1 MLTLEEHIE
10 YFAKLTPDKAAVIW
24 GNETLSYSSLWKRI
38 QEKASLLKGEGLS
51 EGKSHVF
58 ISKQDADFIITY
70 CATHHCGGICVPLE
84 SSTPKERQQQI
95 LDEVNGQWS
104 MSPTSSTLQERL
116 ARQKG

>member
-1 MLTLEEHIE
+1 MLTLEEQIE
-10 YFAKLTPDKAAVIW
+10 YFSKLTPDKPAVIW
-24 GNETLSYSSLWKRI
+24 GDETLSYSSLWKRI

-58 ISKQDADFIITY
+58 ISKQDVDFIITY

-95 LDEVNGQWS
+95 REEVNGKCLNGECS
-104 MSPTSSTLQERL
+104 DILYTTGTTGK
-116 ARQKG
+116 A